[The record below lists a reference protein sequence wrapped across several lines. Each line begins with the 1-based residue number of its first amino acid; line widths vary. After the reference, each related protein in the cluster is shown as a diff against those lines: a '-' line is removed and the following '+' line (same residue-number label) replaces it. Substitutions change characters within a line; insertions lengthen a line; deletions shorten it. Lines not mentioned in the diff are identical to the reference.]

1 MIQPYAVL
9 AFVTAVLP
17 LVATP
22 GTSLALL
29 MRHTTEVGRRRALPV
44 ILGTVTG
51 LYAHATLATA
61 GLSALVMHSSQAFN
75 AVKLAGAAY
84 LIALGVW
91 TWRTATR
98 PPPPHRRPCPPH
110 LNSLYAQ
117 ALLGNV
123 LNPKAASIYLT
134 LAPQFLTPTH
144 PLAAQLF
151 TLATAHALLMTLWL
165 LTWTLLIRR
174 ATLLLHTPRAK
185 ATAARLTAL
194 AFLALGI
201 HAATA

>member
-29 MRHTTEVGRRRALPV
+29 MRHTTEAGRRRALPV
-44 ILGTVTG
+44 ILGTVSG
-51 LYAHATLATA
+51 LYAHATLAAA
-61 GLSALVMHSSQAFN
+61 GLSALVMHSGQAFT
-75 AVKLAGAAY
+75 AVKLAGALY
-84 LIALGVW
+84 LIALGLW

-98 PPPPHRRPCPPH
+98 PPPPHRRPR
-110 LNSLYAQ
+110 LNSVYAQ

-174 ATLLLHTPRAK
+174 ATPLLHTPRAK
-185 ATAARLTAL
+185 ATAARLTAT

-201 HAATA
+201 HAATT